1 MDKVKST
8 DSDQQVLRSVIDN
21 CERLQKKTIM
31 NLNKLEVQRESQQY
45 INQHID
51 TSIEMI
57 KELDQVENRMFNKI
71 FEYKKMSLK
80 EEEQQ
85 QVEIVLE
92 HRGFFNDPNS
102 LISKLSKFKSK
113 KAKERLKKG
122 KSLHK

>member
-21 CERLQKKTIM
+21 CEKLQKKTIM

-57 KELDQVENRMFNKI
+57 KELD
-71 FEYKKMSLK
+71 
-80 EEEQQ
+80 
-85 QVEIVLE
+85 
-92 HRGFFNDPNS
+92 
-102 LISKLSKFKSK
+102 
-113 KAKERLKKG
+113 
-122 KSLHK
+122 